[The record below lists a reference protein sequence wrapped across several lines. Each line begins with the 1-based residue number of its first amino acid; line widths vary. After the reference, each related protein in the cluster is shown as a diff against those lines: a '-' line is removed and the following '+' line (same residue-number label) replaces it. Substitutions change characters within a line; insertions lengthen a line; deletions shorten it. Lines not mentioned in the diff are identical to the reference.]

1 MHCFCYQTWQA
12 VPSEEITKI
21 YLKAAAF
28 PVPNLATIFASLRL
42 KILLQASEQL
52 VRPVSCEIQL
62 GVGMITT
69 GAAEQLIHPRILSSM
84 PRVASLTHSVESKL
98 QHFGL
103 TQRQVSNEMPDTP
116 ISAGVIESLLGQ
128 ARTKEVGLVANVAGK
143 VRKTFFREVQ
153 AKHE

>member
-1 MHCFCYQTWQA
+1 
-12 VPSEEITKI
+12 
-21 YLKAAAF
+21 
-28 PVPNLATIFASLRL
+28 
-42 KILLQASEQL
+42 
-52 VRPVSCEIQL
+52 
-62 GVGMITT
+62 MITT

-84 PRVASLTHSVESKL
+84 PRVASLIHSVESKM

-116 ISAGVIESLLGQ
+116 ISAGVVESLLGQ